1 MLLER
6 TDEIA
11 DDLRKMGQRALNEA
25 SRAGVPA
32 YFMDPRLGEGIIRRL
47 PDGTLQRVELDDA
60 GRDVLIEV
68 LKPLP

>member
-11 DDLRKMGQRALNEA
+11 EDLRKMGLRALSQA
-25 SRAGVPA
+25 SRAGVPG

-47 PDGTLQRVELDDA
+47 PDGTRQRVRLDPD
-60 GRDVLIEV
+60 GEDVVIEV
-68 LKPLP
+68 LEQRL